1 MRVPVPVPV
10 QSRVDG
16 PSQWF
21 CERVPVPVQQ
31 VSVFFVFA
39 SVPVQAICIACKRED
54 GLGQ

>member
-1 MRVPVPVPV
+1 VPVPV